1 MRQTIEARRKHT
13 GTAILQA
20 LTLAG
25 ALAVSL
31 TASAAQS
38 PSENLR
44 LTKPQAERRIVVSI
58 PDRKLALLENGR
70 VVKVYS
76 VAVGAPESPSPVGEF
91 QITQRLE
98 RPAYYRP
105 GVVIGPGAGN
115 PLGTRWMALNVKG
128 FGIHGT
134 NRPDSVG
141 KNSSHGC
148 IRLRNGDVEDLFARV
163 RAGDH
168 VSLLGERNEEV
179 ARLFGNPS
187 VPADR
192 SQTLAARNATAAER
206 DSEARGDE

>member
-1 MRQTIEARRKHT
+1 MRQATEARRKHT

-31 TASAAQS
+31 TPSSAQS

-44 LTKPQAERRIVVSI
+44 ITKPQAERRIVVSI

-98 RPAYYRP
+98 RPGYYRP

-115 PLGTRWMALNVKG
+115 PLGTRWMALSVKG